1 MEMSTAEG
9 YERVNTEAPVPG
21 ELRLASLAD
30 GTRLC
35 VGNSDGVLFVVQDEC
50 THSGFPLSEG
60 ILLSGGIIQC
70 SWHGAR
76 FDCRNGAALQEPA
89 FEPLTCYA
97 LRLLDDGV
105 WVRRSR

>member
-1 MEMSTAEG
+1 MSTVEG
-9 YERVNTEAPVPG
+9 YERVSTVAPSPG
-21 ELRLASLAD
+21 ELCLAVLAD

-35 VGNSDGVLFVVQDEC
+35 VGNSDGNLFGVQNEC
-50 THSGFPLSEG
+50 THAGFPLSDG
-60 ILLSGGIIQC
+60 MLLPGGVIQC

-76 FDCRNGAALQEPA
+76 FDCRSGAALQEPA

-105 WVRRSR
+105 WVRSAR